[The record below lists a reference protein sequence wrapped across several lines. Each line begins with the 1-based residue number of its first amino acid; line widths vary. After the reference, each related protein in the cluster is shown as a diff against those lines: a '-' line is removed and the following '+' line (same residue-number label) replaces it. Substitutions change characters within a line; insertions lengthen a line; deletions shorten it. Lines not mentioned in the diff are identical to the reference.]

1 MCASFSP
8 EISSAV
14 GLALRSRCPFIVYR
28 LPDDDTVVFHANP
41 GGDNAVADFGADV
54 IVQPFD
60 ASLPATHIIAECDAA
75 ALLALN
81 ARGLLPAAPAQEEAC
96 PKSTSRDEYLRSLS
110 AVIDSLRR
118 GDGRKVVIS
127 RIKVVETRDLDKVAL
142 ADAVFSEFR
151 RAFCFFYYH
160 PSLGLWLGASPE
172 LLLGR
177 DGCGIL
183 HTMALAGT
191 RPAGTCAPW
200 DRKNIEEHRA
210 VTDFIVEKLRSC
222 ELQPEVGE
230 CATLPYGKAIEHLCT
245 KVSARASDSSSF
257 KRVLEALHPTPALC
271 GYPVGFALEAIGRA
285 EAHCRSCYGGYIS
298 VGDAA
303 YVNLRCARIYSDGSC
318 CLFAGGGIMPD
329 SDPDDE
335 WAETERKASSL
346 LSIIRKCQY

>member
-1 MCASFSP
+1 M
-8 EISSAV
+8 
-14 GLALRSRCPFIVYR
+14 
-28 LPDDDTVVFHANP
+28 
-41 GGDNAVADFGADV
+41 
-54 IVQPFD
+54 
-60 ASLPATHIIAECDAA
+60 
-75 ALLALN
+75 
-81 ARGLLPAAPAQEEAC
+81 
-96 PKSTSRDEYLRSLS
+96 
-110 AVIDSLRR
+110 
-118 GDGRKVVIS
+118 
-127 RIKVVETRDLDKVAL
+127 
-142 ADAVFSEFR
+142 
-151 RAFCFFYYH
+151 
-160 PSLGLWLGASPE
+160 
-172 LLLGR
+172 
-177 DGCGIL
+177 
-183 HTMALAGT
+183 
-191 RPAGTCAPW
+191 
-200 DRKNIEEHRA
+200 RA

-222 ELQPEVGE
+222 ELKPEVGE